1 VASGS
6 TRAEHG
12 LIAAGKACQVAGF
25 ARKMAI
31 NVAPDRRRAAAHHRW
46 ETTMRNRTFA
56 LALLLAVPLSVPAAK
71 AQQPVKIRNSWVAPV
86 ANWASILLEKK
97 DLARHM
103 GKSYVMEPVRYAG
116 TPLIVTAMANN
127 ELEVGNLAYS
137 TLGIA
142 IQNAGLSDLRVIS
155 DEFQD
160 GVPGYYSEEFMVL
173 NDNPIKKVEDLKGKV
188 IATNAAGSAID
199 VAMRAMLRKHGL
211 EDKRDY
217 TLVEA
222 PFPTMRAML
231 AEKKVSMIPAV
242 LPFSLDPEL
251 RKIAHPL
258 FKQSEAIG
266 VTQMIVWTA
275 RKPFLDK
282 NRAAMVDF
290 MEDTLRI
297 TRWYLDPKNH
307 KEAMEI
313 AGRVTK
319 QPAERFDWVFTHRDT
334 YHDPNMIPNLDA
346 LQRNVDMTHDLGFIR
361 AKLDVRKY
369 TDLSIV
375 QEAAKRLK

>member
-1 VASGS
+1 M
-6 TRAEHG
+6 R
-12 LIAAGKACQVAGF
+12 LMKIAVTG
-25 ARKMAI
+25 
-31 NVAPDRRRAAAHHRW
+31 
-46 ETTMRNRTFA
+46 
-56 LALLLAVPLSVPAAK
+56 LLLAAVSAIGAAQ

-103 GKSYVMEPVRYAG
+103 GKSYVMDPVRYAG
-116 TPLIVTAMANN
+116 TPLMVTAMANN
-127 ELEVGNLAYS
+127 ELEISNFAYS

-142 IQNAGLSDLRVIS
+142 VQNAGLSDLRVIA

-160 GVPGYYSEEFMVL
+160 GVEGYYSGEFMVL
-173 NDNPIKKVEDLKGKV
+173 NDSPVKKVEDLKGKV
-188 IATNAAGSAID
+188 IATNAVGSAVD
-199 VAMRAMLRKHGL
+199 VAMRAMLHKHGL

-217 TLVEA
+217 TMVEA

-231 AEKKVSMIPAV
+231 AEKKVSLIPAV
-242 LPFSLDPEL
+242 LPFALDPEL

-258 FKQSEAIG
+258 FIQRDAIG

-275 RKPFLDK
+275 RKSFIDK
-282 NRAAMVDF
+282 NRPAMVDF

-307 KEAMEI
+307 KEVMDI
-313 AGRVTK
+313 AARVTK
-319 QPAERFDWVFTHRDT
+319 QPAERFDWLFTKRDT
-334 YHDPNMIPNLDA
+334 YHDPNMIPNLEA

-361 AKLDVRKY
+361 AKLDVKQY

-375 QEAAKRLK
+375 QEAATRIK